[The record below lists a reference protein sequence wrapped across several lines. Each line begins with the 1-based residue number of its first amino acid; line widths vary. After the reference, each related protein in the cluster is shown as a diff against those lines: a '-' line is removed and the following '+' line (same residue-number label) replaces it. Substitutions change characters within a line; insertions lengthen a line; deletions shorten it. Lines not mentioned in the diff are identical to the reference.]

1 MSYAQHSSSIEAI
14 EYHAIR
20 YPPAQRSIQ
29 RPHHTPL
36 TRVRRAHRL
45 RYMFANMKFIQ
56 TCDVWWFIQVFDLFV
71 VSAAAA
77 LAIRSI
83 ATFCRFYILS
93 RSTRFFSLAFFR
105 CAFFAF
111 IRLLVVE
118 YIINDDYLFY
128 YYMIDY
134 FIRSHIL
141 LYVVLNKETINST
154 FFSWLLSPFREQF
167 FFVFCFSLCSVFLLL
182 IFFSFSA
189 SKLEMVAVVCAE
201 LLFR

>member
-1 MSYAQHSSSIEAI
+1 MWCVMVYTSFWFICCQCCGCSC
-14 EYHAIR
+14 
-20 YPPAQRSIQ
+20 
-29 RPHHTPL
+29 HTVDREHFAVFIFS
-36 TRVRRAHRL
+36 RVRH
-45 RYMFANMKFIQ
+45 
-56 TCDVWWFIQVFDLFV
+56 V
-71 VSAAAA
+71 
-77 LAIRSI
+77 
-83 ATFCRFYILS
+83 
-93 RSTRFFSLAFFR
+93 FSLSFFFR